1 MVQFSTFSYFLI
13 CLVARLNYV
22 IKTKAVF
29 FLLHIYECNGKNAG
43 EHNFFKCVFLEHPIG
58 DLTVFYGADTFEV
71 FPQFIFS
78 ESFTNVL

>member
-1 MVQFSTFSYFLI
+1 MNVM
-13 CLVARLNYV
+13 
-22 IKTKAVF
+22 
-29 FLLHIYECNGKNAG
+29 GKMPG
-43 EHNFFKCVFLEHPIG
+43 SITFFKCVFLEHPIG